1 MAHIPDQLYSE
12 GCVCDARHGMEVA
25 ERIGYPVMIKA
36 SAGGG
41 GKGIRKAR
49 NSEEFPSL
57 FYQVWVCCYH
67 RVWFSLHFSNCH
79 FFIIS

>member
-1 MAHIPDQLYSE
+1 MKRGRLVHIPDQLYKE
-12 GCVCDARHGMEVA
+12 GCVSDARHGMEVA

-57 FYQVWVCCYH
+57 FYQVSFPCLIP
-67 RVWFSLHFSNCH
+67 S
-79 FFIIS
+79 

>member
-12 GCVCDARHGMEVA
+12 GGVSDARHGMEVA
-25 ERIGYPVMIKA
+25 EWIGYPVMIKA

-41 GKGIRKAR
+41 GKEIRKVR

-57 FYQVWVCCYH
+57 FESAVRFLLYTKLIH
-67 RVWFSLHFSNCH
+67 RAWSLVA
-79 FFIIS
+79 

>member
-1 MAHIPDQLYSE
+1 MS
-12 GCVCDARHGMEVA
+12 DARHGMEVA

-57 FYQVWVCCYH
+57 FYQVWVCRVS
-67 RVWFSLHFSNCH
+67 RVWCSSLHIDIKRCAVCFRL
-79 FFIIS
+79 